1 MPSRSGWRA
10 GLMQDLFTRGVD
22 ENSQLRPTPPPSPAP
37 LPPDRNSAGCP
48 WIGKSVPRPNFALP
62 SSTART
68 ERRRSPVKAI
78 LFFELQMSGTESL
91 SPLGLFSPIQASHR
105 EWTRRGQPFPGDI
118 LVIRE
123 APSAKFASYQKNL
136 RLAAWDTHDA
146 ISTTRGNH
154 FERFPSLCS
163 PVSASPSSSRRIS
176 GGSTVG
182 HVKVGDI
189 RDLAIPFCSDPEQ
202 GLITAALKSK
212 DQLLDNDREQLA
224 KLRIQKT
231 GLMQDLLT
239 GKVSVTPLL
248 ESAAA

>member
-1 MPSRSGWRA
+1 
-10 GLMQDLFTRGVD
+10 MQDLFTRGVD
-22 ENSQLRPTPPPSPAP
+22 ENSQLRPPRLQAPHLYHQTELGWLPLDWEVRPASKLCSAVIDCKNRTPPITSEGHPVFRTPNV
-37 LPPDRNSAGCP
+37 RN
-48 WIGKSVPRPNFALP
+48 GKFVA
-62 SSTART
+62 T
-68 ERRRSPVKAI
+68 
-78 LFFELQMSGTESL
+78 
-91 SPLGLFSPIQASHR
+91 GLVLTDPASHR

-118 LVIRE
+118 LVTRE
-123 APSAKFASYQKNL
+123 APVGEVCIIPKEFAFGCLGQRMMLYRPL
-136 RLAAWDTHDA
+136 EGI
-146 ISTTRGNH
+146 ISSDFLVYALQSQLVQAH
-154 FERFPSLCS
+154 LD
-163 PVSASPSSSRRIS
+163 RIS